1 MKLKFY
7 FFGLVSLTSFLFSQ
21 HTAVAFPEITEILE
35 PDSEPNYVYVEGVEA
50 SIDTNSI
57 QWDENYL
64 KVVTVSTEYEAL
76 VIYDCQ
82 NYRSAEIMVGD
93 GIGEMQPVQEPVW
106 NNRDP
111 GFARA
116 VCNTATEN

>member
-1 MKLKFY
+1 MKSRL
-7 FFGLVSLTSFLFSQ
+7 LLLCTTAILSLACNQ
-21 HTAVAFPEITEILE
+21 HAAVAFPELTGILE

-50 SIDTNSI
+50 SIDANSI
-57 QWDENYL
+57 QWDGNYL

-93 GIGEMQPVQEPVW
+93 GIEEMQPVQEPVW
-106 NNRDP
+106 NNRDS

-116 VCNTATEN
+116 VCNTATAN